1 MSLLKLKSKT
11 EPLYSSK
18 KITTYNDNVNEEM
31 QDTINSLKD
40 NKSSLIIGEGATI
53 KGEIKEE
60 NEITIQGNVDGDIE
74 CKDLIIGKTGSVKG
88 KIKADTLYV
97 EGSVEGEI
105 SVKELLKLMSSSYMS
120 GKINYGS
127 LQINEGGKLIGEL
140 EFKDKSTLQEEFK
153 DWKTI

>member
-11 EPLYSSK
+11 EPLYISK
-18 KITTYNDNVNEEM
+18 KITNPIDDIKDEYLDP
-31 QDTINSLKD
+31 IKSLKE
-40 NKSSLIIGEGATI
+40 KSSLIIGEGATI

-105 SVKELLKLMSSSYMS
+105 TVKELLKLMSSSYIS

-140 EFKDKSTLQEEFK
+140 EFKDKNSVQEEIK

>member
-11 EPLYSSK
+11 EPLYTPN
-18 KITTYNDNVNEEM
+18 KIINYDEVND
-31 QDTINSLKD
+31 QPTQTIK
-40 NKSSLIIGEGATI
+40 TI

-74 CKDLIIGKTGSVKG
+74 CKDLIVGKTGSIKG
-88 KIKADTLYV
+88 KIKADTLMV

-105 SVKELLKLMSSSYMS
+105 NIKDLLKLMSSSYVS
-120 GKINYGS
+120 GKICYGS

-140 EFKDKSTLQEEFK
+140 EFKDKNIIQEEFK
-153 DWKTI
+153 DWKTL